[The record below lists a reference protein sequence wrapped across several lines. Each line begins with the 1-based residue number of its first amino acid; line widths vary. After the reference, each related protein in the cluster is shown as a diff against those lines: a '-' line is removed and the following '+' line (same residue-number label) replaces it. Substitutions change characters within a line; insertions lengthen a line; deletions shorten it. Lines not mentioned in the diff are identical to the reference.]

1 MFSEKKKTFLIRSI
15 KDYYINSASN
25 IGRKKKKGDILTKS
39 HLLPDLSG
47 KSTLKKKKNNNSHS
61 TFSVDKYSPESI
73 KLSIS

>member
-1 MFSEKKKTFLIRSI
+1 MFSEKKKLFLLDLSKTII
-15 KDYYINSASN
+15 LTQHLIQV
-25 IGRKKKKGDILTKS
+25 GKKKKGDILTKS